1 MEKLFLV
8 AKCRK
13 EERMKQILETSA
25 SVQPVYDD
33 IQPQARVAYEN
44 FGHSKGSNPQ
54 N

>member
-1 MEKLFLV
+1 
-8 AKCRK
+8 
-13 EERMKQILETSA
+13 MKQILETSA